1 MREQYFY
8 RSAIDDAKTVPT
20 CFGVTTCQR
29 YEKFM
34 PFLCHTSKI
43 IRTFASSYVTINQ
56 LNMKQ
61 FFKMVFATICGIA
74 IFLVITGFFLVI
86 SLVGMLASDS
96 ASTKVKENSVF
107 VIKLNGSLSERS
119 EESSP
124 FDEFLGMVD
133 GSSMGLDDLIA
144 SIRKAKNNDD
154 IKGIYLEGGSLSF
167 DAPASAQQ
175 LRDALKD
182 FKQSGKWI
190 VAYADMYYQTS
201 YYVASV
207 ADKVYLNDH
216 GSIDF
221 KGLGGKGEYMKG
233 LYDKLGIKYQVAKV
247 GKYKSYVE
255 SNTQTG
261 MSEYDREQRTAYL
274 TGIWN
279 YWLKEMAE
287 ARKVKADDLNQLA
300 NDSVMAFADTKDYV
314 TAKLIDKVLFPEEIK
329 AEIKGR
335 LKLDKDDDIQ
345 QLTLSDMLNVKSDK
359 KDDGGKVAVY
369 YAYGS
374 IVDSESMNLLNGGGH
389 SIVGKSTAEDLRKLA
404 DDDDVKAVVFRVNS
418 GGGSAVASEQI
429 RHAIKLIK
437 AKKPVVVSMG
447 GMAASGGYWI
457 SSPASYIFAEP
468 TTITGSIGIFGLIP
482 NFSGLVTDKLGI
494 TFDGVT
500 TNKFTDYEID
510 LILGK
515 DNTEIMKHMQTYID
529 HGYQQFLDIVSEGRG
544 IKPAQVDSI
553 GQGRVWLATDAQKIK
568 LVDQLGSLDDA
579 VKKAAELAKL
589 SEYYTETYPGKG
601 SWLDTFMPKED
612 KGTYLDSQ
620 LQKELKA
627 FLGDLYEPLM
637 EIRQTVKDG
646 SHIQARMLDD
656 VRMK

>member
-1 MREQYFY
+1 MRERYFY

-154 IKGIYLEGGSLSF
+154 IKGIYLEGGMLSF

-287 ARKVKADDLNQLA
+287 SRKVPAESLNQLA
-300 NDSVMAFADTKDYV
+300 NDSIMAFADTKDYV

-335 LKLDKDDDIQ
+335 LKLDKEDDIQ

-589 SEYYTETYPGKG
+589 SEYYTEPYPGKG

-646 SHIQARMLDD
+646 SHLQARMLDD